1 MRKKMKRIICSLLLL
16 IFFILPAL
24 VHSAQSPDPASEKL
38 ALRIEEKYNSLKTLY
53 ISFEQETKS
62 PDFSTTRKFKGKM
75 YLKNPNKFRIE
86 LSSQVVVSDGKY
98 IWVYSEENQQVTK
111 NLVEKSNR
119 FFRPNDYLFDFRENY
134 NYKLEGEEKVE
145 KFTCYKM
152 VYTSKNKDEFFEKII
167 VLFEKENLL
176 AKRIEYL
183 DQNDNYT
190 TLSFQDIKV
199 DLKLSDSK
207 FVFEPPK
214 GVELVDLTEL
224 GDNK

>member
-1 MRKKMKRIICSLLLL
+1 MRKKMKRTS
-16 IFFILPAL
+16 FSFILL
-24 VHSAQSPDPASEKL
+24 VFLFLPGLIHSEQSPDSASEKL
-38 ALRIEEKYNSLKTLY
+38 ALGIEEKYNSLKTLY
-53 ISFEQETKS
+53 ASFEQETKS

-86 LSSQVVVSDGKY
+86 LSTQTVVSDGKY
-98 IWVYSEENQQVTK
+98 VWVYSQENQQVTK
-111 NLVEKSNR
+111 NLVEKSNK

-134 NYKLEGEEKVE
+134 NYKLEGEEKIG

-167 VLFEKENLL
+167 VFFEKENLL
-176 AKRIEYL
+176 ARRIEYL

>member
-1 MRKKMKRIICSLLLL
+1 MKRINFSLLFL
-16 IFFILPAL
+16 IYFILPVL
-24 VHSAQSPDPASEKL
+24 IHSAQSPDPASEKL

-53 ISFEQETKS
+53 ASFGQETKS

-86 LSSQVVVSDGKY
+86 LSSQIAVSDGKY
-98 IWVYSEENQQVTK
+98 IWIYSEENQQVTK
-111 NLVEKSNR
+111 NLVEKSSK
-119 FFRPNDYLFDFRENY
+119 FFRPNEYLFDFRENY
-134 NYKLEGEEKVE
+134 NYRLEGEEKIE
-145 KFTCYKM
+145 KSVCYKM

-167 VLFEKENLL
+167 VFFEKETLL
-176 AKRIEYL
+176 ARRIEYL

-199 DLKLSDSK
+199 DLKLSDSR
-207 FVFEPPK
+207 FVFKPPK

-224 GDNK
+224 GNKNNDK